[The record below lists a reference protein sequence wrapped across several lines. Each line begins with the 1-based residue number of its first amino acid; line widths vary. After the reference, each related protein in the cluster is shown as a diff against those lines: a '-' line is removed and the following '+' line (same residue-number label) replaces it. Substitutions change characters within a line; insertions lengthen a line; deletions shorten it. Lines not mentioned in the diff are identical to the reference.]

1 MSLYD
6 DKKEKV
12 RLAVIKACKKGIQD
26 NFHQLGMWL
35 SFEDW
40 EFPRI
45 YESEFNKEFSQYI
58 SQDENTNT
66 HITYAGKNLT
76 YFVST
81 ITSITKDIKKI
92 NKMVDEFITTQFED
106 FENACDY
113 ISMTMYDE
121 SNPDTDETSVPVGIN
136 PSGDDNPSNT

>member
-1 MSLYD
+1 MSLYY

-12 RLAVIKACKKGIQD
+12 MNAIINQCKEKIEQ
-26 NFHQLGMWL
+26 NFNQLDMWL

-40 EFPRI
+40 EFPQV

-58 SQDENTNT
+58 SQDETTNT
-66 HITYAGKNLT
+66 HILYAGQNLT

-81 ITSITKDIKKI
+81 ITSITRELKKIKKL
-92 NKMVDEFITTQFED
+92 VEEFITTQIKD
-106 FENACDY
+106 FDNACDY

-121 SNPDTDETSVPVGIN
+121 SNTDTEETTSPVIQN
-136 PSGDDNPSNT
+136 LHGDDNPN